1 MVNVH
6 ERVAALNGRVACRRL
21 ARELSSDTRLC
32 THSGADEGTP
42 FPSVPTRAS
51 SGHHSLRL
59 ERKEGKTCGGIACS
73 PRALRVRKTLG
84 GFGDDRRCVVG
95 GGGGASRPLQ
105 RLCIAFSLSLSL
117 CIGWRV

>member
-6 ERVAALNGRVACRRL
+6 ERIAALNGRGTN
-21 ARELSSDTRLC
+21 TR
-32 THSGADEGTP
+32 TSRVQTSRATPSSGADEGTP
-42 FPSVPTRAS
+42 FPSVPTRAT

-84 GFGDDRRCVVG
+84 GFGDDHRCVVG
-95 GGGGASRPLQ
+95 GGGGASRPLFNG
-105 RLCIAFSLSLSL
+105 C
-117 CIGWRV
+117 V

>member
-1 MVNVH
+1 MQKSQFSGRLGAMRCDTARCCAIIITTGDIIPFGGSVWRGWNL
-6 ERVAALNGRVACRRL
+6 RTQASGVA
-21 ARELSSDTRLC
+21 
-32 THSGADEGTP
+32 
-42 FPSVPTRAS
+42 

-105 RLCIAFSLSLSL
+105 RLCIAISL
-117 CIGWRV
+117 CV